1 MILERALITVKSG
14 QAEAFKQA
22 FAKAR
27 PHIEGSKGCR
37 KVEMRPGIENPED
50 FLLLVWWDTLEDH
63 TVGFRGSALYTQ
75 WRGLVSEFFAQPPFV
90 EHFELVGTPPT

>member
-1 MILERALITVKSG
+1 VKPG

-22 FAKAR
+22 FAQAR

-37 KVEMRPGIENPED
+37 KVEMRQGIEHPDD

-63 TVGFRGSALYTQ
+63 NIGFRESPAFTE
-75 WRGLVSEFFAQPPFV
+75 WRAILGPLFAAPPQV
-90 EHFELVGTPPT
+90 VHHQEPL

>member
-1 MILERALITVKSG
+1 VILERALITVKPG

-37 KVEMRPGIENPED
+37 KVEMRQGIEHPDD

-63 TVGFRGSALYTQ
+63 NIGFRESPAFTE
-75 WRGLVSEFFAQPPFV
+75 WRAILGPLFADPPAV
-90 EHFELVGTPPT
+90 VHHHEPL

>member
-1 MILERALITVKSG
+1 MILERALITVKPG
-14 QAEAFKQA
+14 QAEAFKAA

-27 PHIEGSKGCR
+27 PHIAGSKGCR

-63 TVGFRGSALYTQ
+63 TVGFRESQAFQ
-75 WRGLVSEFFAQPPFV
+75 EWRAILGPLFASPPAV
-90 EHFELVGTPPT
+90 VHHYEPL

>member
-1 MILERALITVKSG
+1 MILERALITVKPG
-14 QAEAFKQA
+14 QAEAFKAA
-22 FAKAR
+22 FVKAR

-63 TVGFRGSALYTQ
+63 TVGFRQSPAFTE
-75 WRGLVSEFFAQPPFV
+75 WRAILGPLFAAPPAV
-90 EHFELVGTPPT
+90 VHHEEPL

>member
-1 MILERALITVKSG
+1 MILERALITVKPG

-37 KVEMRPGIENPED
+37 KVEMRQGIEHPDD

-63 TVGFRGSALYTQ
+63 NIGFRESPAFTE
-75 WRGLVSEFFAQPPFV
+75 WRAILGPLFAAPPQV
-90 EHFELVGTPPT
+90 VHHQE

>member
-1 MILERALITVKSG
+1 MILERALITVKPG

-27 PHIEGSKGCR
+27 SHIEGSKGCR
-37 KVEMRPGIENPED
+37 KVEMRQGIEHPDD

-63 TVGFRGSALYTQ
+63 NIGFRESPAFTE
-75 WRGLVSEFFAQPPFV
+75 WRAILGPLFAAPPAV
-90 EHFELVGTPPT
+90 VHHDEPL

>member
-1 MILERALITVKSG
+1 MILERALITVKPG

-37 KVEMRPGIENPED
+37 KVEMRQGIEHPDD

-63 TVGFRGSALYTQ
+63 NIGFRESPAFTE
-75 WRGLVSEFFAQPPFV
+75 WRAILGPLFAA
-90 EHFELVGTPPT
+90 PPTVVHHHEPL

>member
-1 MILERALITVKSG
+1 VILERALITVKPG

-37 KVEMRPGIENPED
+37 KVEMRQGIEHPDD

-63 TVGFRGSALYTQ
+63 NIGFRESPAFTE
-75 WRGLVSEFFAQPPFV
+75 WRAILGPLFAAPPQV
-90 EHFELVGTPPT
+90 VHHQEPL

>member
-1 MILERALITVKSG
+1 MILERALITVKPG

-37 KVEMRPGIENPED
+37 KVEMRQGIEQPDD
-50 FLLLVWWDTLEDH
+50 FLLLVWWETLEDH
-63 TVGFRGSALYTQ
+63 NVGFRESPAFTE
-75 WRGLVSEFFAQPPFV
+75 WRAILGPLFAAPPQV
-90 EHFELVGTPPT
+90 VHHQEPL

>member
-1 MILERALITVKSG
+1 LILERALITVKPG

-37 KVEMRPGIENPED
+37 KVEMRQGIEHPDD
-50 FLLLVWWDTLEDH
+50 FLLLVWWETLEDH
-63 TVGFRGSALYTQ
+63 NVGFRESPAFTE
-75 WRGLVSEFFAQPPFV
+75 WRAILGPLFAAPPQV
-90 EHFELVGTPPT
+90 VHHQEPL

>member
-37 KVEMRPGIENPED
+37 KVEMRQGIEHPDD

-63 TVGFRGSALYTQ
+63 NIGFRESPAFTE
-75 WRGLVSEFFAQPPFV
+75 WRAILGPLFAAPPAV
-90 EHFELVGTPPT
+90 VHHHEPL

>member
-37 KVEMRPGIENPED
+37 KVEMRQGIEHPDD

-63 TVGFRGSALYTQ
+63 NVGFRESPAFTE
-75 WRGLVSEFFAQPPFV
+75 WRAILGPLFAAPPAV
-90 EHFELVGTPPT
+90 VHHHEPL

>member
-37 KVEMRPGIENPED
+37 KVEMRQGIEHPDD

-63 TVGFRGSALYTQ
+63 NIGFRESPAFTE
-75 WRGLVSEFFAQPPFV
+75 WRAILGPLFAVPPAV
-90 EHFELVGTPPT
+90 VHHQEPL

>member
-1 MILERALITVKSG
+1 VILERALITVKPG

-37 KVEMRPGIENPED
+37 KVEMRQGIEHPDD

-63 TVGFRGSALYTQ
+63 NIGFRESPAFTE
-75 WRGLVSEFFAQPPFV
+75 WRAILGPLFAAPPAV
-90 EHFELVGTPPT
+90 VHHHEPL

>member
-1 MILERALITVKSG
+1 MILERALITVKPG

-37 KVEMRPGIENPED
+37 KVEMRQGIEHPDD

-63 TVGFRGSALYTQ
+63 NIGFRESPAFTEWRALL
-75 WRGLVSEFFAQPPFV
+75 GPLFASPPQV
-90 EHFELVGTPPT
+90 VHHDEPL

>member
-1 MILERALITVKSG
+1 MILERALITVKPG

-37 KVEMRPGIENPED
+37 KVEMRQGIEHPDD

-63 TVGFRGSALYTQ
+63 NIGFRESPAFTE
-75 WRGLVSEFFAQPPFV
+75 WRAILGPLFARPPAV
-90 EHFELVGTPPT
+90 VHHHEPL

>member
-1 MILERALITVKSG
+1 LILERALITVKPG

-37 KVEMRPGIENPED
+37 KVEMRQGIEHPDD

-63 TVGFRGSALYTQ
+63 NIGFRESPAFTE
-75 WRGLVSEFFAQPPFV
+75 WRAILGPLFAAPPQV
-90 EHFELVGTPPT
+90 VHHQEPL

>member
-1 MILERALITVKSG
+1 MILERALIIVKSG

-37 KVEMRPGIENPED
+37 KVEMRQGIEHPDD
-50 FLLLVWWDTLEDH
+50 FLLLVWWETLEDH
-63 TVGFRGSALYTQ
+63 NIGFRESPAFTE
-75 WRGLVSEFFAQPPFV
+75 WRAILGPLFAAPPAV
-90 EHFELVGTPPT
+90 VHHHEPL